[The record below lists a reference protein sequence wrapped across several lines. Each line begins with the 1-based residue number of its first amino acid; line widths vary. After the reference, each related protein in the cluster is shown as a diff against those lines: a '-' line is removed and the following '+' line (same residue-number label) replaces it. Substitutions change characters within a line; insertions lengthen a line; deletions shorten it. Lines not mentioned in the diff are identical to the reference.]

1 MQIFTST
8 LLFLALVSETV
19 MVSGR
24 ILDREGKP
32 LAKAKVTYTEA
43 STGRRYSTKTDKK
56 GEFVMVG
63 LTDGYYQV
71 VITSAGGEQVYSGR
85 RNVSRVNDDERWR
98 RLPGE
103 QQNVLNI
110 DLSAVSA
117 TGQMLDA
124 EGNLGN
130 SKMSKGQL
138 NQVRRENATAA
149 EVNRLIPQLH
159 TALDVHDW
167 PQALETLKK
176 LIALDPVRWQFYQNL
191 GMVQNNLYHYE
202 DAAVAFDKAAELTQ
216 RLAPN
221 AQDRTQARDELPG
234 ILLAEGDAYNRLDKL
249 EPALAAYQRSA
260 AAAPNPSVAYFHACN
275 AQNNHGDFA
284 AAITLCRQAIQADG
298 THWEFFQ
305 SLATAQKNSGDSAAA
320 LLTDEQGI
328 ATARKLLDK
337 EPGSA
342 VARNGLG
349 QMLNAAGNLY
359 VQSRQYDKAAAAF
372 TESSSFSSYAALP
385 LFNLCAALY
394 NANKMADAVTACD
407 KAIAADPD
415 MSDPYFVKASALLG
429 TGRVEHG
436 KYTAPEATRDALNR
450 YLGLAPAGE
459 HAAEARALLEKL
471 DAPVTAPERPHSR

>member
-1 MQIFTST
+1 MQILTSV
-8 LLFLALVSETV
+8 LLLLALISETV

-24 ILDREGKP
+24 ILDRDGKP
-32 LAKAKVTYTEA
+32 LVKAKVTYTES
-43 STGRRYSTKTDKK
+43 STGHSYVAKTDKK
-56 GEFVMVG
+56 GEFVIVG

-71 VITSAGGEQVYSGR
+71 VITSASGEQMYSGR
-85 RNVSRVNDDERWR
+85 RNVSRVNEDERWR
-98 RLPGE
+98 RLPDE

-130 SKMSKGQL
+130 GKVSKEQL
-138 NQVRRENATAA
+138 NQVRRENATAVQ
-149 EVNRLIPQLH
+149 VNRLIPQLH
-159 TALDVHDW
+159 TALGIHDW
-167 PQALETLKK
+167 PQALETLKQ

-202 DAAVAFDKAAELTQ
+202 DAASAFDKAAELTQ
-216 RLAPN
+216 KLAPN

-249 EPALAAYQRSA
+249 EPALAAYQRAA

-284 AAITLCRQAIQADG
+284 AAIALCQQAILADA

-305 SLATAQKNSGDSAAA
+305 SLATAQKNSGNSAAA
-320 LLTDEQGI
+320 LLTDEEGI
-328 ATARKLLDK
+328 GAARNLLEK

-359 VQSRQYDKAAAAF
+359 VQSRQYDKAATAF
-372 TESSSFSSYAALP
+372 TEAATFSSYAALP

-394 NANKMADAVTACD
+394 NANRMADAVAACD
-407 KAIAADPD
+407 KAISVDPD

-429 TGRVEHG
+429 TGRVDHG
-436 KYTAPEATRDALNR
+436 TYNAPPETRDALNK
-450 YLGLAPAGE
+450 YLGLAPAGQ

-471 DAPVTAPERPHSR
+471 DAPVETPQTPHRN